1 MKKTIALL
9 LSAMLLLILSA
20 CGGTQANNN
29 SAGESNVTPKAELV
43 IKATNY
49 QFDQQVYHLKKDV
62 PVKIVF
68 KNESGN
74 HGVIIPKLNLQLDS
88 EHESAVVTPTE
99 AGEFD
104 ISCSVM
110 CGTGHSQMIAKIVV
124 E

>member
-1 MKKTIALL
+1 MKKTIAIL

-20 CGGTQANNN
+20 CGSKQANNS
-29 SAGESNVTPKAELV
+29 SAGESNVTPEAELV

-74 HGVIIPKLNLQLDS
+74 HGVLIPKLNLQLDS

-104 ISCSVM
+104 IACSVM
-110 CGTGHSQMIAKIVV
+110 CGTGHSQMVAKIVV